1 VSSMI
6 VTVRRPQGWR
16 FGSLDDWESER
27 NEWHCNPLDE
37 SWAVVR
43 DQMDWSEYT
52 LLTLMTKSRVD
63 DPRGTPSVWIGTF
76 REEHDL
82 CAFEM
87 VEQQLLAVD
96 GLCAGLNLLR
106 GPEEIVL
113 GGLPGY
119 AATYSYLYER
129 KQQESFTQLEEFSAV
144 LVEDELLVAIF
155 GGPADSI
162 TEQVRK
168 ELMEIRASVRFIM
181 DGLNISTQADSETA

>member
-1 VSSMI
+1 
-6 VTVRRPQGWR
+6 
-16 FGSLDDWESER
+16 
-27 NEWHCNPLDE
+27 
-37 SWAVVR
+37 
-43 DQMDWSEYT
+43 MDGQ
-52 LLTLMTKSRVD
+52 
-63 DPRGTPSVWIGTF
+63 RGAPYVWIGTF
-76 REEHDL
+76 HYEELDL
-82 CAFEM
+82 GAVEM
-87 VEQQLLAVD
+87 VEQQLVAVD

-168 ELMEIRASVRFIM
+168 ELMEIRASVSFSV
-181 DGLNISTQADSETA
+181 DDLSADSDEAGESS

>member
-1 VSSMI
+1 MSSMI

-16 FGSLDDWESER
+16 LGSSDDWESER
-27 NEWHCNPLDE
+27 NEWQCSPLDE

-52 LLTLMTKSRVD
+52 LLTFMTKSRVSNQRD
-63 DPRGTPSVWIGTF
+63 TPYVWVGTF
-76 REEHDL
+76 CYEHDL
-82 CAFEM
+82 SAFEM
-87 VEQQLLAVD
+87 VEQQLVAVD
-96 GLCAGLNLLR
+96 GLCAGLNILR
-106 GPEEIVL
+106 GPEETVL

-119 AATYSYLYER
+119 AATYSYLYET
-129 KQQESFTQLEEFSAV
+129 KQQDRYKQLEEFSAV

-168 ELMEIRASVRFIM
+168 ELMEIRASVSFSV
-181 DGLNISTQADSETA
+181 DDLSGDSDEAGKSS